1 MADLAGFRV
10 YALARG
16 NNSPT
21 EATDSAAEAALVRG
35 GDYIADEYV
44 ANFLPAYADP
54 LPEAVDDAIY
64 EAAIIELASPGALSK
79 TYTEGADKALVAVE
93 GIKWEFTG
101 RKGGSQVPK
110 STKIEAKLRPY
121 MGGATKT
128 LLRA

>member
-1 MADLAGFRV
+1 MIDVDGFRA

-16 NNSPT
+16 NNAPT
-21 EATDSAAEAALVRG
+21 EATDEAAQASLVRG
-35 GDYIADEYV
+35 GDYVRDQYV
-44 ANFLPAYADP
+44 ANFLPAFIVP
-54 LPEAVDDAIY
+54 LPDAVETATY

-110 STKIEAKLRPY
+110 STKIDAMMRPY

-128 LLRA
+128 LLRS

>member
-1 MADLAGFRV
+1 MADLAGFRA

-16 NNSPT
+16 NNAPT
-21 EATDSAAEAALVRG
+21 VATDSAAEAALVRG

-44 ANFLPAYADP
+44 ANFLPAYVDP

-121 MGGATKT
+121 MGGDTKT